1 MLPSFTDVPVDTAVW
16 GIPQH
21 RLHVRVYHSEKPEIS
36 GNKAFKLKLWMESAP
51 PGVPILSFGGAFS
64 NHLLALSAAAG
75 TRSIGIVRGERPSQL
90 NPWLQRMQENGM
102 QLHFVQRQVFS
113 AFRDNPALV
122 FKDFHEAWLIPEGG
136 AGIAGAQGAAF
147 MGTALSG
154 YDAVALAG
162 GTGTTAA
169 GILLADEAAHCE
181 IHCFQVLKGEGYL
194 QREIAAMLAEGSTAQ
209 LQVHDQYHFGGYAK
223 RNQALADFKSNW
235 ERITGIELDWVYGA
249 KAMYGLI
256 QHLST
261 VGEGKRWL
269 YLHSGGLGPNPV
281 SAG

>member
-1 MLPSFTDVPVDTAVW
+1 MLPSFTDVPVDTAIW

-75 TRSIGIVRGERPSQL
+75 AWSIGIVRGEPPMEF

-102 QLHFVQRQVFS
+102 QLHFVQRQDFS
-113 AFRDNPALV
+113 AFRREPQGVLDQFP
-122 FKDFHEAWLIPEGG
+122 DAWIVPEGG
-136 AGIAGAQGAAF
+136 SGILGVQGAAL
-147 MGTALSG
+147 MGKSIG
-154 YDAVALAG
+154 DYNAVALAG

-181 IHCFQVLKGEGYL
+181 IHCFQVLKGDGYL
-194 QREIAAMLAEGSTAQ
+194 QREIAAMLPKVSTAR

-223 RNQALADFKSNW
+223 RNQQLADFKASW
-235 ERITGIELDWVYGA
+235 EHITGIELDWVYGA
-249 KAMYGLI
+249 KAMFGLL
-256 QHLST
+256 QHMRNQNA
-261 VGEGKRWL
+261 GKQWL
-269 YLHSGGLGPNPV
+269 YIHSGGLGPNPT
-281 SAG
+281 SAC